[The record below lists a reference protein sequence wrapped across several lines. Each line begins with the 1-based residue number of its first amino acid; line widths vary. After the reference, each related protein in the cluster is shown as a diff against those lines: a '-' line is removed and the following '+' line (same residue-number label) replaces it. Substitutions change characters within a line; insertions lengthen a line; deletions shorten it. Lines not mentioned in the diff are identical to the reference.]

1 MKRRQF
7 VKVGGI
13 LAYAMSTSGF
23 TLINSEGT
31 IVGDCPTTT
40 DMLGPFFRKNA
51 PFRNDLRMTS
61 DTDEV
66 SINVI
71 GQVFSSDCKTPIP
84 NALIDIWHC
93 DEKKKYDMESKDF
106 KCRGRF
112 YTDENGAY
120 NFQTFIPP
128 PYGGR
133 PKHIHY
139 LVHAIDGHQELVTQL
154 YFKGDKRI
162 KPNNWIK
169 YKWDDRRILEIYKN
183 EKHDLEVQLN
193 LYLTSMQT

>member
-1 MKRRQF
+1 MQRRNF
-7 VKVGGI
+7 IKVGGI

-23 TLINSEGT
+23 TLLRSDGT
-31 IVGDCPTTT
+31 TIGNCATTT
-40 DMLGPFFRKNA
+40 DMLGPFFRENA
-51 PFRNDLRMTS
+51 PFRNDLRLGNN
-61 DTDEV
+61 DKEV

-71 GQVFSSDCKTPIP
+71 GKVYGADCKTPIP

-93 DEKKKYDMESKDF
+93 DEEQEYDMKSADF

-112 YTDENGAY
+112 YSDENGAY
-120 NFQTFIPP
+120 QFQTFIPP

-139 LVHAIDGHQELVTQL
+139 MVHEKDGHQKLITQL

-162 KPNNWIK
+162 KTNNWIK
-169 YKWDDRRILEIYKN
+169 YKWDERRILDIYKN
-183 EKHDLEVQLN
+183 DGQELEVQLD
-193 LYLTSMQT
+193 LYLSS

>member
-1 MKRRQF
+1 MERRKF
-7 VKVGGI
+7 IKVGGI

-23 TLINSEGT
+23 TFLQSDGT
-31 IVGDCPTTT
+31 TIGNCATTT
-40 DMLGPFFRKNA
+40 DMLGPFFRENA
-51 PFRNDLRMTS
+51 PFRNDLRRIKN
-61 DTDEV
+61 TDEV

-71 GQVFSSDCKTPIP
+71 GKVFGKDCKTPVS

-93 DEKKKYDMESKDF
+93 DENKDYDMESAEY

-112 YTDENGAY
+112 YSDENGAY
-120 NFQTFIPP
+120 QFKTFIPP

-139 LVHAIDGHQELVTQL
+139 LVHEIDEHQKLITQL

-169 YKWDDRRILEIYKN
+169 CKWDEKRILDIYKN
-183 EKHDLEVQLN
+183 EGEELEVQLD
-193 LYLTSMQT
+193 LYLTAS

>member
-23 TLINSEGT
+23 TLINTEGT
-31 IVGDCPTTT
+31 TVGNCPTTT

-51 PFRNDLRMTS
+51 PFRNDLRFS
-61 DTDEV
+61 KNSEEV

-71 GQVFSSDCKTPIP
+71 GKLFASDCKTPIA

-93 DEKKKYDMESKDF
+93 DEKKNYDMKSEEF

-112 YTDENGAY
+112 YTDENGSY

-139 LVHAIDGHQELVTQL
+139 IVHAIDGHQELVTQL

-169 YKWDDRRILEIYKN
+169 YEWDEKRILDIYKN
-183 EKHDLEVQLN
+183 KEQELEVQLD
-193 LYLTSMQT
+193 LYLRAVE